1 MKIGIC
7 GPVNLSLL
15 EWENKPDLLP
25 ETNAFP
31 LTSHLVNALLRRG
44 FEVVVYTN
52 SNQISEPVVLQDTR
66 LTVCIS
72 LEKRQPGRRFY
83 QEEIEG
89 LKNHMLAYPA
99 DFISAFWTYE
109 YAWAALRSG
118 LPAVVSV
125 HDVAYKILL
134 KQFDVF
140 RFVRFLMNEIVVRK
154 TKHLIANSA
163 YTYSILPAWI
173 RKKTTTIN
181 NFYPEHLPYLLP
193 ETIVKGN
200 YIVSVVQGFTKRKGI
215 PVALK
220 AFAKLRQQYPKL
232 EYHLIGINHE
242 ENGLAHAYARKHN
255 LADGVRFL
263 GCMTSDELFKH
274 VAGAKVMLHPSEE
287 ESFGMA
293 VLEAMVAGTVVVGG
307 KNSGFIPKLLDY
319 GKAGILCDI
328 RSADDISAAAHRLL
342 ADAPLRDSY
351 ERHARRFAAQHFSE
365 DVIVEQHLK
374 YYSDVLGQTLQSTI
388 APENKVQN
396 NVITTAS
403 LAAHVLGYTFI

>member
-1 MKIGIC
+1 M
-7 GPVNLSLL
+7 
-15 EWENKPDLLP
+15 EWENRPASLP

-44 FEVVVYTN
+44 YDVVVYTN
-52 SNQISEPVVLQDTR
+52 SNSIPEPIVLHDTH
-66 LTVCIS
+66 LTVCVS
-72 LEKRQPGRRFY
+72 LEMKQPGRRFY
-83 QEEIEG
+83 KQEIEG
-89 LKNHMLAYPA
+89 LKQHILAYPA
-99 DFISAFWTYE
+99 DIISAFWTYE

-118 LPAVVSV
+118 LPTVVSV

-154 TKHLIANSA
+154 TKHLVANSA

-173 RKKTTTIN
+173 RKKTTIIN
-181 NFYPEHLPYLLP
+181 NFYPEHLPDLLP

-215 PVALK
+215 PLALK
-220 AFAKLRQQYPKL
+220 AFAKLRQQHPKL
-232 EYHLIGINHE
+232 EYHLIGINYE
-242 ENGLAHAYARKHN
+242 ENGLAHAYAKKHN
-255 LADGVRFL
+255 LAEGVRFL

-307 KNSGFIPKLLDY
+307 KKSGFIPKLLDY

-328 RSADDISAAAHRLL
+328 RSAAAISEAAHRLL
-342 ADAPLRDSY
+342 ADASLRDSY

-365 DVIVEQHLK
+365 DVIVEQHLN
-374 YYSDVLGQTLQSTI
+374 YYNNVLGKTHQPTI
-388 APENKVQN
+388 APEAKAQN
-396 NVITTAS
+396 NVIAKAS
-403 LAAHVLGYTFI
+403 MVANVLGYTFL